1 MRKEPRLSAEH
12 SECLNFKKIKY
23 NKIKKQRYKPSSLN
37 LKILPKKKKKTYQK
51 NLKLK
56 LKILPKGLKKKSKKS
71 PLPHAP

>member
-37 LKILPKKKKKTYQK
+37 LKILPKKSYQK

-56 LKILPKGLKKKSKKS
+56 LKILPKGLKKKKSKKS